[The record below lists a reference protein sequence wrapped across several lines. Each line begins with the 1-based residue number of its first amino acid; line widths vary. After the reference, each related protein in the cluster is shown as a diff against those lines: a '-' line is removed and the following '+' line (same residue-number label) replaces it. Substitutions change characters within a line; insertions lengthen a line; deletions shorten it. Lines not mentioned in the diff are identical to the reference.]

1 MTKILGVGTAL
12 CLLTCPALTFA
23 GEAGPPLKS
32 NIPGSG
38 FFIGLGGSY
47 NSVKL
52 DQDLYAVGLS
62 DVYSGT
68 SLVARGHAEGP
79 ANSFHS
85 SESRF
90 SPEAQLGYFRSFT
103 GSNWLWGAK
112 FKYKYSGAELTDRGM
127 IVPQN
132 GSQIPTNGS
141 PPTPLAGNAII
152 ESSKTSINHE
162 LSLLAFLGKS
172 FLNSTVYFGAGP
184 VLFGTK
190 SSLNNAIGFANINGT
205 PTDITGAPI
214 SFSSSK
220 WMWGTAAQIGT
231 TYYFAPSWFL
241 DFNYTYAIAG
251 QYKNDY
257 AAPFLSSADGRTYS
271 GVAFI
276 TTSQRVTS
284 QALAVSINK
293 VF

>member
-1 MTKILGVGTAL
+1 MTKIFAVGAAL
-12 CLLTCPALTFA
+12 CVLAGSTMTFA
-23 GEAGPPLKS
+23 GEPGAPLGS
-32 NIPGSG
+32 AIPRAG

-47 NSVKL
+47 NSVAF
-52 DQDLYAVGLS
+52 DQDLYAIGLS

-68 SLVARGHAEGP
+68 TLVARGHAEGP
-79 ANSFHS
+79 ADSFHTRQA
-85 SESRF
+85 RF
-90 SPEAQLGYFRSFT
+90 SPEAQLGYFRNF
-103 GSNWLWGAK
+103 GDSNWLWGAK
-112 FKYKYSGAELTDRGM
+112 FKYKYSGTEATDRGM

-152 ESSKTSINHE
+152 ESSKTSIDHE
-162 LSLLAFLGKS
+162 LSMLAFLGRS
-172 FLNSTVYFGAGP
+172 FFNTTVYLGVGP

-190 SSLNNAIGFANINGT
+190 SSLNNAIGFASINGM

-231 TYYFAPSWFL
+231 TYYFSPSWFL

-257 AAPFLSSADGRTYS
+257 GAPFVSSSDGRTYS

-284 QALAVSINK
+284 QSLAVSLNK
-293 VF
+293 MF